1 MMEWANTPNEAVL
14 IVMGLITIGGLAT
27 WRNAKG
33 EGWGLIIFLSSLL
46 IGFNLSVQFAVW
58 ILDWIAST
66 FSGMSTLIESSGA
79 FGDGFGLIAVIIVLV
94 VVAVVMKNIKFDTVR
109 LAALG
114 ALYGIVLRLFLD
126 FMYFLVESGTLG

>member
-1 MMEWANTPNEAVL
+1 MEWADTPESAVFV
-14 IVMGLITIGGLAT
+14 IMGLITIGGLAT

-46 IGFNLSVQFAVW
+46 MGFNLSVQFAVW

-66 FSGMSTLIESSGA
+66 FAGMSSLIESSGA
-79 FGDGFGLIAVIIVLV
+79 FGDGFGLVAVIIVLI
-94 VVAVVMKNIKFDTVR
+94 VVAVVMKNIKFDVVR

-114 ALYGIVLRLFLD
+114 ALYGILLRLFLD
-126 FMYFLVESGTLG
+126 FMYFLISSGSLG

>member
-1 MMEWANTPNEAVL
+1 MEWANTPSEAVFV
-14 IVMGLITIGGLAT
+14 VMALITIGGLAT

-33 EGWGLIIFLSSLL
+33 EGWGLITFLSSLL

-79 FGDGFGLIAVIIVLV
+79 FGDGFGLIAVIIVLGIV
-94 VVAVVMKNIKFDTVR
+94 VVVMKNIKFDSVR

-114 ALYGIVLRLFLD
+114 ALYGILLRLFLD
-126 FMYFLVESGTLG
+126 FMYFLVESGTLGW

>member
-1 MMEWANTPNEAVL
+1 MEWANTPSEAVFV
-14 IVMGLITIGGLAT
+14 VMALITIGGLAT

-33 EGWGLIIFLSSLL
+33 EGWGLITFLSSLL

-79 FGDGFGLIAVIIVLV
+79 FGDGFGLIAVIIVLGIV
-94 VVAVVMKNIKFDTVR
+94 VVVMKNIKFDSVR

-114 ALYGIVLRLFLD
+114 ALYGILLRLFLD

>member
-1 MMEWANTPNEAVL
+1 MEWANTPSEAVFV
-14 IVMGLITIGGLAT
+14 VMALITIGGLAT

-33 EGWGLIIFLSSLL
+33 EGWGLITFLSSLL

-79 FGDGFGLIAVIIVLV
+79 FGDGFGLIAVIIVLGIV
-94 VVAVVMKNIKFDTVR
+94 VIVMKNIKFDSVR

-114 ALYGIVLRLFLD
+114 ALYGILLRLFLD